1 MARLMLVCAPPGY
14 GKRTAVAQWLESPE
28 ESRRY
33 AWIALDHADDSPEMF
48 WGAIEQGFT
57 EIGATDDEPL
67 VLVLDGFD
75 AIRSPAC
82 LAQLSD
88 FIAEPPPL
96 LQLVLIARAE
106 PALPL
111 SRYRISGEL
120 AEIRTGD
127 LTFDMEAADRLV
139 QRVGGVRM
147 RRPELER
154 LLDYTEGWPAAIHLA
169 ALSLREAADPAA
181 LARGFSGTNRH
192 MIDYLAEEVLSTL
205 PLDVRGFLTRTSILE
220 RFCGPL
226 CDAVVGTSG
235 STVLI
240 ERLERANLFLVPLDD
255 NRIWYRYQHAFRDF
269 LLDQLLGTD
278 PGLVPRLHRRASDWC
293 ERHGLAEQSVRH
305 ALAAGDGDRALELI
319 ARGFAELAA
328 TGRPTMIQGWLEAIG
343 DDRIE
348 TTAVAALCAARV
360 AAMVGDR
367 HGTRRW
373 LEVAG
378 KLGHDGPLPD
388 GTQSLRSAI
397 ALIRSDFGFDGV
409 ADMVDA
415 AETAEAVE
423 SDPSS
428 PWFAQARLNL
438 GYGRHL
444 SGEPHHAIPPLEEA
458 AQSHAATPLVRILAL
473 AVLSLAEGE
482 LGRVA
487 QADELAHAARH
498 AAEERGLRD
507 APEAS
512 LVSTAL
518 GVAAARAGNPGEA
531 RGELERSLRVRWRTV
546 GLSPWPTLNGLLA
559 LADLE
564 LDAGEHCKA
573 RVLVDQARD
582 ILAPLAGDQDA
593 LRMRL
598 SAIEHGLAEPSQA
611 ERASAESLTER
622 EETVLRLLPGELS
635 LRDIGERLFVSVN
648 TIKTHTRAIYRKLG
662 VSSRDEAIQR
672 ARERGILK

>member
-1 MARLMLVCAPPGY
+1 MLVCAPPGY
-14 GKRTAVAQWLESPE
+14 GKRTAVAQWLESAE
-28 ESRRY
+28 ESRRHV
-33 AWIALDHADDSPEMF
+33 WITLDHADDSPETF
-48 WGAIEQGFT
+48 WAAVEQGFG
-57 EIGATDDEPL
+57 EVGAADDEPL

-75 AIRSPAC
+75 AIRSPAV
-82 LAQLSD
+82 LAQIAD

-106 PALPL
+106 PVLPL
-111 SRYRISGEL
+111 GRYRISGEL

-127 LTFDMEAADRLV
+127 LVFDMEAADRLV
-139 QRVGGVRM
+139 QRVGGIRL
-147 RRPELER
+147 RRSDLER

-169 ALSLREAADPAA
+169 ALSLREAADPGG
-181 LARGFSGTNRH
+181 LVRGFSGTNRH
-192 MIDYLAEEVLSTL
+192 LIDYLAEEVLSSL

-235 STVLI
+235 STMLI

-255 NRIWYRYQHAFRDF
+255 SRTWYRYQHAFRDF
-269 LLDQLLGTD
+269 LLDQLVATD

-293 ERHGLAEQSVRH
+293 ERHGLAVPSIEH
-305 ALAAGDGDRALELI
+305 ALAANDGDRALGLI

-328 TGRPTMIQGWLEAIG
+328 TGRPAMVQSWLEAIG

-373 LEVAG
+373 LDVAG

-388 GTQSLRSAI
+388 GTRSLESAI
-397 ALIRSDFGFDGV
+397 ALVRSDFGFDGV
-409 ADMVDA
+409 PDMVQSAEVA
-415 AETAEAVE
+415 ASIETN
-423 SDPSS
+423 PSS

-438 GYGRHL
+438 GYGRYL
-444 SGEPHHAIPPLEEA
+444 SGEPHHSIPPLEEA
-458 AQSHAATPLVRILAL
+458 AQSHAAMPLVRILAL

-487 QADELAHAARH
+487 QADELAQAARR
-498 AAEERGLRD
+498 AADDRGLGD
-507 APEAS
+507 APEGS

-518 GVAAARAGNPGEA
+518 GVAAVRAGNLGEA

-564 LDAGEHCKA
+564 IGVGDDCKA
-573 RVLVDQARD
+573 RVLVDQARE
-582 ILAPLAGDQDA
+582 ILAPLAGEQDA
-593 LRMRL
+593 LRERL
-598 SAIEHGLAEPSQA
+598 TALERGLAEPSHA

-635 LRDIGERLFVSVN
+635 LRDIGDRLFVSVN

-662 VSSRDEAIQR
+662 ASSRDEAIQR